1 MEEKEVLIKQ
11 ACYMIDI
18 VEDALMAV
26 EANKP
31 AESLP
36 LYNFKNEYEPAEDT
50 KAIVTKAFGKPRF
63 LELAFNTMEKYYQLR
78 DYMGNT
84 KFERY
89 GRGTDWFQHNNYDL
103 MLYDLP
109 GVFTSLFTIAK
120 QEMHTRKGTS
130 K

>member
-1 MEEKEVLIKQ
+1 MDKGDLAKR
-11 ACYMIDI
+11 ACYLIDI
-18 VEDALMAV
+18 IEDALAAV

-36 LYNFKNEYEPAEDT
+36 LYHYKSEEYTPAEDT
-50 KAIVTKAFGKPRF
+50 FAIVKKAFGKLKF

-78 DYMGNT
+78 DYMGNA
-84 KFERY
+84 KFELY

-109 GVFTSLFTIAK
+109 DVFVSLYSIAK
-120 QEMHTRKGTS
+120 AELHAS
-130 K
+130 KTK

>member
-1 MEEKEVLIKQ
+1 MDKGDLAKR
-11 ACYMIDI
+11 ACYLIDTI
-18 VEDALMAV
+18 EDALAAV

-36 LYNFKNEYEPAEDT
+36 LYHYKSEEYTPAEDT
-50 KAIVTKAFGKPRF
+50 FAIVKKAFGKLKF

-78 DYMGNT
+78 DYMGNA
-84 KFERY
+84 KFELY

-109 GVFTSLFTIAK
+109 DTFVGLYSIAK
-120 QEMHTRKGTS
+120 AELHAS
-130 K
+130 KAK